1 MPHIIRLL
9 RSSAPGCNIQDTI
22 EAPEYH
28 YTSCNSASHIS
39 LSPNTHVTTFFSLNQ
54 LNYRSSNGAPGKSSS
69 NTTQAT
75 AASNTLR
82 NSNCVPTQHSRR
94 QPNPLQHRNSLQC
107 EEAVRRQFE
116 SVVRQE
122 SHEQKE
128 LLFYYCEIDC
138 GVSNEKLFILEEG
151 VVGGRRLLST
161 PI

>member
-1 MPHIIRLL
+1 MLL
-9 RSSAPGCNIQDTI
+9 VNHPATQ
-22 EAPEYH
+22 
-28 YTSCNSASHIS
+28 
-39 LSPNTHVTTFFSLNQ
+39 
-54 LNYRSSNGAPGKSSS
+54 
-69 NTTQAT
+69 TQAT

-128 LLFYYCEIDC
+128 LLFYYCEVDC
-138 GVSNEKLFILEEG
+138 GVSNEKLFILEES
-151 VVGGRRLLST
+151 VVWGGKTSFHTNIIHQIPQKQEFISSTDQRTVPSLS
-161 PI
+161 IDSVCHF

>member
-1 MPHIIRLL
+1 MLL
-9 RSSAPGCNIQDTI
+9 VNHPATQ
-22 EAPEYH
+22 
-28 YTSCNSASHIS
+28 
-39 LSPNTHVTTFFSLNQ
+39 
-54 LNYRSSNGAPGKSSS
+54 
-69 NTTQAT
+69 TQAT

-138 GVSNEKLFILEEG
+138 GVSNDKLFILEEEG
-151 VVGGRRLLST
+151 VGGVDSFHTNIIHQIPQKQEFISST
-161 PI
+161 DQRTAQSVY

>member
-1 MPHIIRLL
+1 MLL
-9 RSSAPGCNIQDTI
+9 VNHPATQ
-22 EAPEYH
+22 
-28 YTSCNSASHIS
+28 
-39 LSPNTHVTTFFSLNQ
+39 
-54 LNYRSSNGAPGKSSS
+54 
-69 NTTQAT
+69 TQAT

-151 VVGGRRLLST
+151 VVGGGGGGTSFHTNIIHQIPQKQEFISTTDQRTVPSLS
-161 PI
+161 IDSVCHF

>member
-1 MPHIIRLL
+1 MLL
-9 RSSAPGCNIQDTI
+9 VNHPATQ
-22 EAPEYH
+22 
-28 YTSCNSASHIS
+28 
-39 LSPNTHVTTFFSLNQ
+39 
-54 LNYRSSNGAPGKSSS
+54 
-69 NTTQAT
+69 TQAT

-128 LLFYYCEIDC
+128 LLFYYCEIYC
-138 GVSNEKLFILEEG
+138 GVSNEKLFILEES
-151 VVGGRRLLST
+151 VVGGGDDDFFPHQYNTSNTSKTRVYQQY
-161 PI
+161 